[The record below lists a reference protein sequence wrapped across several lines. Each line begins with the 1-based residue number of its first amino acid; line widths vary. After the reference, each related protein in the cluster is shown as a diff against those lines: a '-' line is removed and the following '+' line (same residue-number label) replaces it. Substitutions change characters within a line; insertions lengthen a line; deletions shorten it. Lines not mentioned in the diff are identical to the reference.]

1 MPMGEEPRQH
11 QKPRQQSL
19 IHALSLLQAGADQP
33 PDQPDQPGS
42 NMPGLQPRA
51 RMSRDEER
59 AFLLAVIEQVLAM
72 TSGVDDDASIFVK
85 SPFDNDEDHDQA
97 QHQDQ

>member
-1 MPMGEEPRQH
+1 MTMDEEPRQH

-19 IHALSLLQAGADQP
+19 AHALSLLQGAPDQ

-42 NMPGLQPRA
+42 GMPGLQPRA

-59 AFLLAVIEQVLAM
+59 EFLLAVIEVALAI
-72 TSGVDDDASIFVK
+72 TSGVDDDASIFV
-85 SPFDNDEDHDQA
+85 SS
-97 QHQDQ
+97 